1 MKAMHRVMVGMSV
14 FAATV
19 SPAFATAGGG
29 GERHG
34 SLAAWIF
41 LGFCALVVVAQLI
54 PAALLF
60 IGIIK
65 GVFQKGEEKASV
77 SVKSI
82 K

>member
-1 MKAMHRVMVGMSV
+1 MKATHRLMLGMSV

-19 SPAFATAGGG
+19 SPALAAGGG
-29 GERHG
+29 GERHT

-65 GVFQKGEEKASV
+65 GVFQRNKEKSSV
-77 SVKSI
+77 SI

>member
-1 MKAMHRVMVGMSV
+1 MKATHRLMVGIST

-19 SPAFATAGGG
+19 SPVLAAGGG
-29 GERHG
+29 AERHT

-65 GVFQKGEEKASV
+65 GVFQRTKEKSSV
-77 SVKSI
+77 PTK
-82 K
+82 